1 MASRADHRKTLLST
15 ARAATLVRTRTTFA
29 MEFSLVAGPATRRFS
44 LYKYQRIQRIGGA
57 TRMRSKNAH
66 FTYLV
71 T

>member
-29 MEFSLVAGPATRRFS
+29 MEFSVAGPATRRFS